1 MMHTKIIAIAN
12 QKGGVGKTTT
22 SLSLTSALCSLDK
35 KVLLIDFDPQGNAS
49 RGMGVDI
56 GSLEHGTK
64 DVLLNHQSWREVI
77 VSTAVVGGF
86 IAPSNMSLATL
97 ENDLAQHPSSSP
109 LKTLHQALQ
118 KVIGQYDYILIDC
131 PPSVGFLSL
140 NALTAAHSVIIPVQC
155 EYFAM
160 DAVAQILSNIN
171 RIKET
176 ENSSLRIEGFLLTM
190 YDVRTR
196 LGTEIAS
203 EVRGLFKEN
212 TFTTTIPR
220 NISLSEAAAKGAPIH
235 LYRPTSAGAQAYLSL
250 AKELIEHEK
259 N

>member
-1 MMHTKIIAIAN
+1 
-12 QKGGVGKTTT
+12 
-22 SLSLTSALCSLDK
+22 
-35 KVLLIDFDPQGNAS
+35 
-49 RGMGVDI
+49 
-56 GSLEHGTK
+56 
-64 DVLLNHQSWREVI
+64 
-77 VSTAVVGGF
+77 
-86 IAPSNMSLATL
+86 
-97 ENDLAQHPSSSP
+97 
-109 LKTLHQALQ
+109 
-118 KVIGQYDYILIDC
+118 
-131 PPSVGFLSL
+131 
-140 NALTAAHSVIIPVQC
+140 
-155 EYFAM
+155 M

>member
-1 MMHTKIIAIAN
+1 MKKTKIIAIAN

-22 SLSLTSALCSLDK
+22 SIALTSALCSLSQ

-49 RGMGVDI
+49 RGMGIDI
-56 GSLEHGTK
+56 GSLTYATK
-64 DVLLNHQSWREVI
+64 DVLIQQKKWGEVI
-77 VSTAVVGGF
+77 QKTSLKDGFVS
-86 IAPSNMSLATL
+86 PSNMSLATL
-97 ENDLAQHPSSSP
+97 DHEIQLQGKSTSLMMLKQSLEP
-109 LKTLHQALQ
+109 LKG
-118 KVIGQYDYILIDC
+118 VYDYVLIDC

-140 NALTAAHSVIIPVQC
+140 NALVAAHSVIVPVQC

-171 RIKET
+171 RIKEK
-176 ENSSLRIEGFLLTM
+176 ENPALRIEGFLLTM

-212 TFTTTIPR
+212 TFSTTIPR
-220 NISLSEAAAKGAPIH
+220 NISLSEATAKGTPIH

-250 AKELIEHEK
+250 AKELMQHEK
-259 N
+259 K

>member
-1 MMHTKIIAIAN
+1 MKTKIIAIAN

-22 SLSLTSALCSLDK
+22 SISLTSALCVLEK

-56 GSLEHGTK
+56 GSLAFGTK
-64 DVLLNHQSWREVI
+64 DVLIQHKQWQDVI
-77 VSTAVVGGF
+77 QKTALPFGF
-86 IAPSNMSLATL
+86 ISPSNMSLSTL
-97 ENDLAQHPSSSP
+97 ENDIQDIGKMSS
-109 LKTLHQALQ
+109 LKVLKQSLDALIT
-118 KVIGQYDYILIDC
+118 KYDYILIDC

-140 NALTAAHSVIIPVQC
+140 NALVAANTVIIPVQC

-171 RIKET
+171 RIKEK
-176 ENSSLRIEGFLLTM
+176 ENPGLRIEGFLLTM

-220 NISLSEAAAKGAPIH
+220 NISLSEATAKGAPIH
-235 LYRPTSAGAQAYLSL
+235 LYRPTSAGALAYLSL